1 MIDDRT
7 YEFNNSQNELILD
20 LSKKMTFV
28 SYFAMI
34 AGVLGIISGLIT
46 ITQGDLSPIIQG
58 VISLLIGIWTI
69 NAAKAFKAIVHTQG
83 NDIENLMGAL
93 GELRK
98 LYNLQFWLLLIGLI
112 FIGIGLIIALLV
124 VIAGG

>member
-1 MIDDRT
+1 MDNRT
-7 YEFNNSQNELILD
+7 YEFNESQNQLILD

-28 SYFAMI
+28 SYFAI
-34 AGVLGIISGLIT
+34 AAGVLGIISGLIT
-46 ITQGDLSPIIQG
+46 IAQGDLSPIIQG
-58 VISLLIGIWTI
+58 VITLFIGIWTI
-69 NAAKAFKAIVHTQG
+69 NAAKAFKAIVETQG

-112 FIGIGLIIALLV
+112 FIGIGLIIVLV
-124 VIAGG
+124 AMIAGG